1 MPLHFG
7 RGALPALAVLTLTG
21 PLAAQQRDTLRTDT
35 AVFRIEGIRVVSRRA
50 VTLPGGAS
58 AIEIPVDSLRL
69 PAAPTAEELL
79 RKVPALHLR
88 TNSRGEAEITVRG
101 SESRQVAVLV
111 DGVPLT
117 LGWDARTDVSALP
130 AGAVSEVN
138 LFRGLSSILHGPN
151 VLGGVVEL
159 KLAQGLEF
167 PARSTLSAS
176 LGLDDRGGYGSS
188 AIGEV
193 PFDLGSGQATVRFGG
208 SLRDTPGFPLPE
220 GVEEPVLVEDNLR
233 LNTDTRALS
242 GFLAVRQ
249 EAEGGAWSSFS
260 LSSSRTERGIAAEL
274 GAQNPRL
281 WRYPEVSRTILALSG
296 GSGERDTRW
305 GVGDVEASLG
315 VDLGHSEIRSYATR
329 AYQDVAGTEDGTD
342 RTVTLRLLG
351 DHTLARRGELRG
363 SFTYSDILHE
373 AIVNEASA
381 EYQQR
386 LMSLAG
392 ESVWRLMEDPGG
404 WVQSLRLS
412 VGGVWDRGS
421 TPRTGGLESLGIL
434 DDWGAR
440 VGLSALVNDGAMALH
455 AGVSRRGR
463 FPALRET
470 YSEALN
476 RFKPN
481 PDLHPEHLLALE
493 AGVTT
498 RAGTGE
504 IQVVGFHHKLT
515 GAIRRITLP
524 DKMRMRV
531 NADEL
536 RSTGLEV
543 LLSQSFGPVRL
554 EGDLMLQRVELTD
567 PATTVSGEPENMPER
582 SGRARVSFP
591 LLAGLTAGAE
601 AEYTGKQFAQHP
613 DTGADVDLE
622 GGVWWNGLLSRSW
635 SLPPHVGFVQRL
647 ETVVSVDNLAD
658 TALYDQFGL
667 PRPGRL
673 FRVQVRAF

>member
-1 MPLHFG
+1 
-7 RGALPALAVLTLTG
+7 
-21 PLAAQQRDTLRTDT
+21 
-35 AVFRIEGIRVVSRRA
+35 
-50 VTLPGGAS
+50 
-58 AIEIPVDSLRL
+58 
-69 PAAPTAEELL
+69 
-79 RKVPALHLR
+79 
-88 TNSRGEAEITVRG
+88 
-101 SESRQVAVLV
+101 
-111 DGVPLT
+111 
-117 LGWDARTDVSALP
+117 
-130 AGAVSEVN
+130 
-138 LFRGLSSILHGPN
+138 
-151 VLGGVVEL
+151 
-159 KLAQGLEF
+159 
-167 PARSTLSAS
+167 
-176 LGLDDRGGYGSS
+176 
-188 AIGEV
+188 
-193 PFDLGSGQATVRFGG
+193 
-208 SLRDTPGFPLPE
+208 
-220 GVEEPVLVEDNLR
+220 
-233 LNTDTRALS
+233 
-242 GFLAVRQ
+242 
-249 EAEGGAWSSFS
+249 
-260 LSSSRTERGIAAEL
+260 
-274 GAQNPRL
+274 
-281 WRYPEVSRTILALSG
+281 
-296 GSGERDTRW
+296 
-305 GVGDVEASLG
+305 VEASLG